1 MPYLQGFSTPTTRDD
16 LDPLYLVA
24 HALII
29 GCISERSS
37 RRNRCGGWV
46 SPCSRHTL
54 DFAVSTILILFVG
67 RAPGASHHRRG
78 RRTLSR
84 HP

>member
-29 GCISERSS
+29 GCISEINPVVATGVGDGS
-37 RRNRCGGWV
+37 RLALAIR
-46 SPCSRHTL
+46 
-54 DFAVSTILILFVG
+54 
-67 RAPGASHHRRG
+67 
-78 RRTLSR
+78 
-84 HP
+84 